1 MGLEDERVVVVVVR
15 IDGEAVV
22 MLGRFMV
29 CVFDVVFV
37 ECVLSVVVAV
47 VAAVGE
53 VLAVDFF
60 RSCVPVLT
68 WFLLPL
74 L

>member
-29 CVFDVVFV
+29 FVFDVVFV
-37 ECVLSVVVAV
+37 ECVLRVVVV